1 MKPQIPAAKRF
12 TAGDIKVLTQ
22 IIDASA
28 MAPVESDDE
37 SQRDHQRNIILARR
51 VLAKIKQRKS
61 EKK

>member
-12 TAGDIKVLTQ
+12 TAGDITVLTQ
-22 IIDASA
+22 VIDASE
-28 MAPVESDDE
+28 MAPVESDGE
-37 SQRDHQRNIILARR
+37 SQRDHQRAIVMARR